1 VGLPF
6 NASNT
11 SSETTHHQDHERD
24 TATSGPAICRPTT
37 THQRNFPFVQPLT
50 IRVTTSPV
58 QSPPFPQP
66 SLKPTSFLP
75 IFRRRDAPG
84 TRSRQPK
91 KLSLCVDSRALA
103 EACRCELR
111 PFPFLALQIQWSLTK
126 SRSLDFGTTTIVETG
141 TTGLD

>member
-1 VGLPF
+1 MPQLLAQPSAVQPLQY
-6 NASNT
+6 S
-11 SSETTHHQDHERD
+11 
-24 TATSGPAICRPTT
+24 
-37 THQRNFPFVQPLT
+37 THQRNFPFVQPLA

-75 IFRRRDAPG
+75 IFRRRGAPG

-91 KLSLCVDSRALA
+91 NSSLCVDSRALA

-111 PFPFLALQIQWSLTK
+111 PFPFPAPQIQWSLTK

-141 TTGLD
+141 TTGLDSRTGRVEAAQRRKG